1 LREIIDKRKRQKIDK
16 HFYYY
21 LNYNMSSK
29 ITNAI
34 YNRDDALL
42 LELIEQA
49 NTNVTLKKQLSK
61 QQKTNNSSTF
71 LHLSISVNNSN
82 ALKILLENKLGGDII
97 MEDAQGRMP
106 LHLAIEKQSYECVHI
121 LCKHIV
127 KHKPKWLS
135 LILKKTDSKNNL
147 PIFHACR
154 QPKILKELI
163 ESIYSTMSDDDNI
176 NIIEKQ
182 NSIVGETLGIMEKQI
197 PSGNTALHIASMCG
211 LKESCKMLLT
221 ISNSSN
227 NNNINNNASSQH
239 QQFVNILN
247 NNNETSLMVACK
259 EGHMEVVEYLCN
271 NIQDINELNIQNK
284 DGDTALHL
292 CFMMGHEAIGHYL
305 INKGSKQNIKN
316 NENKLPYDYQELLL
330 LSNDNNNMEDDEL
343 DESLV
348 SIVRNLPIVD
358 LNLNNRKTSKYAVV
372 DDAKLNA
379 KQYLEKYIL
388 SDLQESLV
396 ALLKRHEKLE
406 EKKLNAPF
414 ENYKPVEINPCHFI
428 ASYLLRHK
436 KGDGEEE

>member
-1 LREIIDKRKRQKIDK
+1 
-16 HFYYY
+16 
-21 LNYNMSSK
+21 MSSK

-42 LELIEQA
+42 LELIENA
-49 NTNVTLKKQLSK
+49 NTNVTLKKQLST

-106 LHLAIEKQSYECVHI
+106 LHLAIEKQSYECVYI
-121 LCKHIV
+121 LCSHIV
-127 KHKPKWLS
+127 KHKPNWLS
-135 LILKKTDSKNNL
+135 LILKKKDRKNNL

-176 NIIEKQ
+176 NTMEKQ

-221 ISNSSN
+221 ISNSN
-227 NNNINNNASSQH
+227 NNNNNASSSQH
-239 QQFVNILN
+239 QQFVNVLN

-330 LSNDNNNMEDDEL
+330 LSNDNNNNNNNMEDDESLLL

-388 SDLQESLV
+388 PDLQESLV
-396 ALLKRHEKLE
+396 ALLKRREKFE
-406 EKKLNAPF
+406 EKKINTPF
-414 ENYKPVEINPCHFI
+414 ENYKPVEIDPCHFI

-436 KGDGEEE
+436 KGDGEEED

>member
-1 LREIIDKRKRQKIDK
+1 
-16 HFYYY
+16 
-21 LNYNMSSK
+21 MSSK